1 MCTDSFVALLLQ
13 ITTLRSVRQSP
24 RIRSLTAASPTA
36 TRTTI
41 PIWSDFQVTLRRMV
55 LSTVTPAPEKV
66 TRQVSLV
73 PWSWGRGV
81 RVSTEEF
88 VVLELKEVRASD
100 IQEKVGGVPCS
111 QAQGTEQVRLLGW
124 PAFRVPGIMMS
135 GVRDR
140 GVTCSNSWFAL

>member
-1 MCTDSFVALLLQ
+1 
-13 ITTLRSVRQSP
+13 
-24 RIRSLTAASPTA
+24 
-36 TRTTI
+36 
-41 PIWSDFQVTLRRMV
+41 MV

-140 GVTCSNSWFAL
+140 AKRGREGERDGERGRGKGRDRQTGDKPYPEHRTYPVTFKEAMMPTFPPAASVQP